1 MNISVR
7 TGLEIAAVVLLLFS
21 ALLDPLVTFALAA
34 VLIAALLGS
43 EFMRR
48 GRASWTCQRAGSSIQ
63 YAP

>member
-48 GRASWTCQRAGSSIQ
+48 GRAR
-63 YAP
+63 